1 MLRPAAEQ
9 RNLLPALRKESGI
22 GLMPYM
28 YRLISVSGW
37 IWAVIVFAY
46 ILIRPAKVSG
56 QSAQSIHNTDEK
68 HR

>member
-1 MLRPAAEQ
+1 
-9 RNLLPALRKESGI
+9 
-22 GLMPYM
+22 MPYM

-46 ILIRPAKVSG
+46 LLIRPVK
-56 QSAQSIHNTDEK
+56 QSTQAMQKIDSNIDDK